1 VGGSLKWANLPR
13 LWKKRSQTNGELETL
28 PVPDQVVLDAQEII
42 AHHTNSTRPMLRYAY
57 TERLIYVP
65 HHTAHCGEVLIV
77 IVMRASLVPRPSE
90 GLGTRLDESLTIVHS
105 VHIFIVY
112 IFIAYTGVLH
122 LASQHSYEW
131 VDTACLKYLSTPTS
145 ATF

>member
-1 VGGSLKWANLPR
+1 MYHIILP
-13 LWKKRSQTNGELETL
+13 
-28 PVPDQVVLDAQEII
+28 
-42 AHHTNSTRPMLRYAY
+42 
-57 TERLIYVP
+57 
-65 HHTAHCGEVLIV
+65 TAGKSCHRAEK

-90 GLGTRLDESLTIVHS
+90 GLGTRLDESLIIVHS
-105 VHIFIVY
+105 VHIFIVYIFIGLYIHWFIYSLVY

-145 ATF
+145 ATFYCPLQCTLSRQPYKRITVLPTS